1 MLYPKINPKRLKI
14 KIKKTLIFER
24 EYRYFY
30 NLVITKNSS
39 NKTQMEQI
47 IKKITNKCDINR
59 NLNTEKAKD

>member
-1 MLYPKINPKRLKI
+1 MPYPKINPKRLKI

-59 NLNTEKAKD
+59 NLNTAKAKD